1 MKMSSRLAML
11 GVLLIMAAGCGT
23 TSAVSVQRPAP
34 SPTPDPAV
42 RTYVNLIRGYWA
54 DLHVADLALDGS
66 DADAKAC
73 LGLASATSKSDVTL
87 VEPLVCHTYAIATR
101 AANQKFLT
109 ELGQTAAPARFAT
122 DDQVFRVGIPQAI
135 SDLTE
140 LIAACDAGNRPAI
153 VADMWSYAQDMIPD
167 ITGALDDVDPSI
179 AHQDPSRPLTS

>member
-1 MKMSSRLAML
+1 MKIVARVAMFGML
-11 GVLLIMAAGCGT
+11 LLIAAGCGT
-23 TSAVSVQRPAP
+23 ASAAPVQRPAP
-34 SPTPDPAV
+34 SPSPDPAV
-42 RTYVNLIRGYWA
+42 QDYINLIRGYWA
-54 DLHVADLALDGS
+54 DLHVADLAPDGS

-87 VEPLVCHTYAIATR
+87 VEPLACRTYAIATR

-109 ELGQTAAPARFAT
+109 ELGRTRAPAKFAT
-122 DDQVFRVGIPQAI
+122 DDQVFRVGIPQAVN
-135 SDLTE
+135 DLTA